1 MISPSITNDAVFTA
15 LRAFLLSF
23 VDCEVRQ
30 AEMNDVSMPQG
41 GFIVMDDIGKKRI
54 STNTHSYADTGQTI
68 LTPTEFRI
76 QLDFYGEDAADM
88 AQTFLSLFNDGYA
101 YDFFP
106 KGIKPLYA
114 DDPREIALVSGE
126 ENYVS
131 RWTTEAHLQINPTV
145 TLPVPVIEDIPV
157 SVIIANGRVIL

>member
-30 AEMNDVSMPQG
+30 AELNGVPMPQG
-41 GFIVMDDIGKKRI
+41 SFIVMDDIGKKRL
-54 STNTHSYADTGQTI
+54 STNAHSYADTGQTI

-88 AQTFLSLFNDGYA
+88 SQTFLSLFNDGYA

-106 KGIKPLYA
+106 KNIKPLYA

-145 TLPVPVIEDIPV
+145 TTPIALIEELPVFPIL
-157 SVIIANGRVIL
+157 ANGNQP